1 LTRTPQD
8 FSMPNASRRVFLRAG
23 LAGFGALTLPGL
35 FRLRAS
41 AAESPAERTAVIIV
55 WLRGGCSHLDTYD
68 PKPDAPAE
76 YRGPFNPI
84 ATSVP
89 GLRLTELLPKQA
101 AFAHRFAVLRSLA
114 HTGGGHPSG
123 SLQLLSGDP
132 DAQDKLKPVRPD
144 LMTVAHY
151 MRSGSP
157 RPVPNYI
164 GVNPIVNYDNFTIAG
179 PGYLGESY
187 MPFVVG
193 GDPNAPDFRVPNVG
207 IADPARSE
215 RFAERA
221 DLRAK
226 FDTFRRDFDRSG
238 AAKAMDR
245 FEAQAMSLLTSPAAA
260 RAFDISREPLK
271 LRDRYGR
278 NQWGQQLLMAR
289 RLVEAG
295 VEIVTTTFDG
305 PLCGR
310 VANWDDHAVNHH
322 VFDALKYRAPFF
334 DQAVSALV
342 EDVYDRGLDRRVLV
356 VVTGEFGRTPRI
368 SHVASSGGG
377 VASAPAGTV
386 QPGRDH
392 WPRAG
397 SMLFFGGG
405 IKTGQVIGATDARG
419 EDVTERRIGPHDFL
433 ATIYHHLGIDYKN
446 VTIPDFTG
454 RPHPIVEDG
463 KAIAELE
470 SSS

>member
-1 LTRTPQD
+1 
-8 FSMPNASRRVFLRAG
+8 MPAAHAASHAHAPSESPPGSRRAFLRAG

-35 FRLRAS
+35 LRLRAS
-41 AAESPAERTAVIIV
+41 SAEPRAERTAVIIV

-76 YRGPFNPI
+76 YRGPFRPI

-101 AFAHRFAVLRSLA
+101 ALAHRFAVLRSLA

-151 MRSGSP
+151 LRSGTP
-157 RPVPNYI
+157 RPVPNYV

-245 FEAQAMSLLTSPAAA
+245 FEAQAMNLLTSPAAA
-260 RAFDISREPLK
+260 RAFDI
-271 LRDRYGR
+271 
-278 NQWGQQLLMAR
+278 
-289 RLVEAG
+289 
-295 VEIVTTTFDG
+295 
-305 PLCGR
+305 
-310 VANWDDHAVNHH
+310 
-322 VFDALKYRAPFF
+322 
-334 DQAVSALV
+334 
-342 EDVYDRGLDRRVLV
+342 
-356 VVTGEFGRTPRI
+356 
-368 SHVASSGGG
+368 
-377 VASAPAGTV
+377 
-386 QPGRDH
+386 
-392 WPRAG
+392 
-397 SMLFFGGG
+397 
-405 IKTGQVIGATDARG
+405 
-419 EDVTERRIGPHDFL
+419 
-433 ATIYHHLGIDYKN
+433 
-446 VTIPDFTG
+446 
-454 RPHPIVEDG
+454 
-463 KAIAELE
+463 
-470 SSS
+470 